1 MSIHA
6 RHILGW
12 VLVMACSLG
21 PVPAFAGEE
30 TPAGE
35 TIPKATETIQAATPE
50 VQAATAPAA
59 PDSKPKIVAPPSK
72 QPPAAGGTDKSDKSR
87 ETGDI
92 ENVNHG
98 IQFIFINSDV
108 KIEGGTISSEIHQ
121 TPAAEAVKAE
131 EKPAAGK
138 PAPSQPPS
146 GEKPEKPEKPSK
158 FDELIKDATKA
169 EGLFTVYT
177 QKEKIYWEIHPEQLD
192 QSYLL
197 SGVLATGLGTGWVK
211 PGTYMGSLIF
221 EFRKTD
227 EKVQLV
233 QRNLR
238 FTAPEGSKE
247 EEAIAKNF
255 SDAIV
260 ASLPIEATKPE
271 NGASLID
278 MSKFFLTDVF
288 NLSEEVRS
296 SLGGAYG
303 FDRGD
308 SFIKETKVFP
318 ENVVTRTLFAFRS
331 GAPGGAVVI
340 PTPGSAQAEL
350 IVDVRK
356 LKDNPDFQSRLA
368 DHRLGHF
375 LEARV
380 DLAHDERPDF
390 FKRFVSKWDI
400 RKASPDQPLSPPV
413 KPLTVWIEKTVPE
426 KYREPIKSGIL
437 EWNKAFEKIGIQN
450 AIVVNI
456 QPDDADWDASDARYN
471 TIHWNESFDSA
482 YAGVAQ
488 WIADPRNGEILHGG
502 FIIEGD
508 TIRSLLAFRRVREP
522 DTVQSL
528 KDRLSRPLPTNPEKL
543 ACSYQKEL
551 MEQSLFA
558 LTILAAR
565 AGIENVSPEVV
576 DDFVNQYL
584 FSVAAHEFGHV
595 LGLRHNF
602 EGSLLLSLDEL
613 RDKNVTGEKSISS
626 SVMDYLPVN
635 IAPEGREQGHYFEPT
650 IGAYDYLAI
659 EYAYKPIQPAT
670 GETETALLNQIAQK
684 QETPGFTYGTDEDL
698 YSGPPYYGLGV
709 DPLCNT
715 FDLGND
721 PLAFA
726 REQNQII
733 LDTIPKLPKIVKE
746 GEDYAMVRR
755 GFLRLLNY
763 YFDAAR
769 FSLKYLGGQY
779 VNRVKKGSPND
790 LTPLQPVSAVKQ
802 REAVN
807 FILENL
813 FSDRLFQ
820 VEPDLLNLL
829 AAEKW
834 LHWGYSWPGPSSE
847 FPLSNVV
854 FNLYDAVLYEIYSP
868 LFLRR
873 ILDAEK
879 QRRKEEVNFTI
890 PELFDTMTNGVWRE
904 IDVTVSPVKGS
915 FTAQKP
921 CISTYRRILQRQHLK
936 RMIEI
941 VHQPVSGMPEDA
953 RTQAWRSLNEM
964 AKRISSFLEVH
975 QEQLDAY
982 SRDHLSESL
991 DKIKRALETRLNV
1004 GVDFW

>member
-1 MSIHA
+1 MSDRFRIA
-6 RHILGW
+6 CGLMILTAW
-12 VLVMACSLG
+12 ALCACPVLAG
-21 PVPAFAGEE
+21 DEPPAAAEVE
-30 TPAGE
+30 
-35 TIPKATETIQAATPE
+35 KATETIQPATPE

-59 PDSKPKIVAPPSK
+59 PAPKPKVVPPPPK
-72 QPPAAGGTDKSDKSR
+72 KTQPAGESDKSDKSR
-87 ETGDI
+87 EVGDI
-92 ENVNHG
+92 ENTNHG

-108 KIEGGTISSEIHQ
+108 TVNGGTITSEINQ
-121 TPAAEAVKAE
+121 APPAAEEQPE
-131 EKPAAGK
+131 EKPAEGK
-138 PAPSQPPS
+138 PGPSQPPS
-146 GEKPEKPEKPSK
+146 GEKPEKPEKPGK
-158 FDELIKDATKA
+158 FDELIKDATKTV
-169 EGLFTVYT
+169 GLFTIYE
-177 QKEKIYWEIHPEQLD
+177 QKERIFWEINPEQLD
-192 QSYLL
+192 QNFLL

-211 PGTYMGSLIF
+211 PGSYLGSQIF
-221 EFRKTD
+221 EFRKID
-227 EKVQLV
+227 EKLQLV

-247 EEAIAKNF
+247 QQAIAKNF

-260 ASLPIEATKPE
+260 ASLPIEATNPA
-271 NGASLID
+271 NSASLID
-278 MSKFFLTDVF
+278 MSKFFLTDFF
-288 NLSEEVRS
+288 NLGEDVRS

-308 SFIKETKVFP
+308 SYIKQTKVFP

-340 PTPGSAQAEL
+340 PTPGSAQVEV

-356 LKDNPDFQSRLA
+356 LKDNPDFKPRPA
-368 DHRLGHF
+368 DYRIGHF

-380 DLAHDERPDF
+380 DLSHDEQFDF
-390 FKRFVSKWDI
+390 FVRSVSKWDI
-400 RKASPDQPLSPPV
+400 RKASPELPLSPPV
-413 KPLTVWIEKTVPE
+413 KPITVWIEKTVPE
-426 KYREPIKSGIL
+426 KYRDPIKNGVL

-456 QPDDADWDASDARYN
+456 QPDDADWDISDARYN

-488 WIADPRNGEILHGG
+488 WIADPRSGEIIHGG

-508 TIRSLLAFRRVREP
+508 TIRGLLALRRIREP
-522 DTVQSL
+522 DAVAMV
-528 KDRLSRPLPTNPEKL
+528 KDRLSRPLPPNPSKL
-543 ACSYQKEL
+543 ACTYQQEL
-551 MEQSLFA
+551 MDQSLFA
-558 LTILAAR
+558 LTVLAAR
-565 AGIENVSPEVV
+565 TGVENVSPEVM

-602 EGSLLLSLDEL
+602 EGSLMLSQDEL
-613 RDKNVTGEKSISS
+613 RDKNITREKSISS

-635 IAPEGREQGHYFEPT
+635 IAPEGKEQGHYFEPT
-650 IGAYDYLAI
+650 IGAYDYLAV

-670 GETETALLNQIAQK
+670 GETEAGLLNQIAQK
-684 QETPGFTYGTDEDL
+684 QETPGLTYGTEEDL
-698 YSGPPYYGLGV
+698 FSGPPYYGLGV
-709 DPLCNT
+709 DPLCNQ

-726 REQNQII
+726 RYQNQII
-733 LDTIPKLPKIVKE
+733 LETLPKLPKIVKE
-746 GEDYAMVRR
+746 GEDYSMVRR
-755 GFLRLLNY
+755 GFLTLLSY
-763 YFDAAR
+763 YFDSAR

-779 VNRVKKGSPND
+779 VNRIKKSGASD
-790 LTPLQPVSAVKQ
+790 VTPLQPVSAVKQ

-807 FILENL
+807 FILDNL

-820 VEPDLLNLL
+820 VDPKLLNLL

-834 LHWGYSWPGPSSE
+834 LQWGYDWPGPSSE
-847 FPLSNVV
+847 FPLSIVV
-854 FNLYDAVLYEIYSP
+854 YNLYDAVLYEIYSP
-868 LFLRR
+868 LILRR
-873 ILDAEK
+873 IQDAEK
-879 QRRKEEVNFTI
+879 QRREGEVTFTI
-890 PELFDTMTNGVWRE
+890 PELFDTMTNGIWRE
-904 IDVTVSPVKGS
+904 IDPNVTPPRGP

-964 AKRISSFLEVH
+964 AKRIGSFLESH
-975 QEQLDAY
+975 QDQLDAY

-991 DKIKRALETRLNV
+991 DKIKRALETRLTV